1 MNLWTCV
8 INDNIFPTNNNK
20 KWREFF
26 KIKFDYRKIS
36 ADRNKWHV
44 AIRFARSGCKKK
56 YQWFKLFVCILVGT
70 HDLNT
75 NWQMKRPKKK
85 FLRSSELM
93 CNIGGVTLR
102 HIHNVSIIIKQYS
115 LRNKR
120 MNECLCLTPK
130 TFTTEAHR
138 INIPKIGF
146 CHFIDVYLVCLF
158 RLQYNLQYAMQCA
171 SYALPSASGQRGEHF
186 IFPLRI
192 KTGLLLC
199 IY

>member
-44 AIRFARSGCKKK
+44 AIRFARSGCKKN
-56 YQWFKLFVCILVGT
+56 ISG
-70 HDLNT
+70 LNCLCVFWLERT
-75 NWQMKRPKKK
+75 IWIQTDKWKDRKKK

-120 MNECLCLTPK
+120 MNEWYCLTPK
-130 TFTTEAHR
+130 PLQPKHTESTSRKLAFV
-138 INIPKIGF
+138 ILSMSI
-146 CHFIDVYLVCLF
+146 
-158 RLQYNLQYAMQCA
+158 
-171 SYALPSASGQRGEHF
+171 
-186 IFPLRI
+186 
-192 KTGLLLC
+192 
-199 IY
+199 

>member
-1 MNLWTCV
+1 
-8 INDNIFPTNNNK
+8 
-20 KWREFF
+20 
-26 KIKFDYRKIS
+26 
-36 ADRNKWHV
+36 
-44 AIRFARSGCKKK
+44 
-56 YQWFKLFVCILVGT
+56 
-70 HDLNT
+70 
-75 NWQMKRPKKK
+75 MKRPKKK

-120 MNECLCLTPK
+120 MNGMLLSNTK
-130 TFTTEAHR
+130 TFTTEALR

-146 CHFIDVYLVCLF
+146 CHFIDVYLVCVF
-158 RLQYNLQYAMQCA
+158 WLQYNLQICYAMRLLCA
-171 SYALPSASGQRGEHF
+171 CYAFPSANGQSRKHF